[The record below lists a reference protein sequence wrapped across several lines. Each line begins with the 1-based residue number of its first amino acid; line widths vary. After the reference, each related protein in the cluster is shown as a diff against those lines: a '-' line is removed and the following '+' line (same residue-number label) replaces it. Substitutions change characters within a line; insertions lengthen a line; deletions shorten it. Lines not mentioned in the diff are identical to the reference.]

1 MRRRPPILAL
11 VLLWLAAALVA
22 PPAAL
27 ALGAVADGPRAAV
40 DPGDALGS
48 RSAPPPAEPGREG
61 RARVPPLRL
70 PVQGPLARGYEAP
83 AGPYGAGHRGV
94 DLAAAPGAPVLA
106 PAAGTVVFA
115 GKVAGTVWAS
125 LQLAPGV
132 LVTLGPLWSPIVTK
146 GQRVAGGTRIAGLA
160 PGHGTARYPT
170 TLHLG
175 LRLDGVYVDPLPWLT
190 GLGRPRLAPLLEPGG
205 PH

>member
-1 MRRRPPILAL
+1 MRGRPPTLAL

-27 ALGAVADGPRAAV
+27 ALGAADGLPAADGTKAADGPRA
-40 DPGDALGS
+40 
-48 RSAPPPAEPGREG
+48 EPGRG
-61 RARVPPLRL
+61 THARVPPLRL
-70 PVQGPLARGYEAP
+70 PVQGPLVRGYEAP

-94 DLAAAPGAPVLA
+94 DFAATPGAPVLA

-115 GKVAGTVWAS
+115 GSVAGTVWVS

-132 LVTLGPLWSPIVTK
+132 LVTLGPLRSPTVAK
-146 GQRVAGGTRIAGLA
+146 DQRVAGGTRIAGLA
-160 PGHGTARYPT
+160 PGHGSAGHPT